1 MRLNINILF
10 DKDINMR
17 LNINILFDKVSFI
30 SKPESQ
36 KETL

>member
-17 LNINILFDKVSFI
+17 LNKNILFDKVSFI